1 MAISVVGHANPDT
14 DSVTSAI
21 ALATLLNAQ
30 GKEAKAGMQIAA
42 AELNPESTTVLEKFG
57 LTAPELLEDAS
68 GKEIALVDFS
78 DIAQG
83 PANLEA
89 AELVAVVDHH
99 KIGDVTTN
107 NPILFR
113 AEPVG
118 CTGTVLNK
126 MFKEAGVAIPKDV
139 AGGMLA
145 AILSDT
151 VNFKSPTCTDEDKAA
166 VNDLKIVAGVEDTEA
181 LFMDMLK
188 AKSAVDGVP
197 AKDLLFRDYKDFDM
211 KGNKVGVG
219 QLELA
224 TLDQVADIREAL
236 VGAMEEVKADGRHT
250 VLLMLT
256 DVVKEGTDLV
266 VLSDDSALVEKAF
279 DSKLD
284 GNSMWIPGMMSRQK
298 QTVPNLQDAFGCEGP
313 DGISTV
319 LSDFLSGRYLWRPG
333 DLITRPPF
341 FSSVWRTGNKGEF
354 SSKRKITIPFRS
366 MTAGAKFFTWR
377 KV

>member
-1 MAISVVGHANPDT
+1 MTICVVGHANPDT

-21 ALATLLNAQ
+21 AFAALLKAQ
-30 GKEAKAGMQIAA
+30 GQDAKACMQIAA
-42 AELNPESTTVLEKFG
+42 ADLNPESTTVLKRFG
-57 LTAPELLEDAS
+57 LATPELLTDAA

-83 PANLEA
+83 PANLA
-89 AELVAVVDHH
+89 SANVVAVVDHH
-99 KIGDVTTN
+99 KIGDLTTN

-126 MFKEAGVAIPKDV
+126 MYKEAGVAIPKDI

-151 VNFKSPTCTDEDKAA
+151 VNFKSPTCTDDDKAA
-166 VNDLKIVAGVEDTEA
+166 VKDLKVVAGVADTEE
-181 LFMDMLK
+181 LFMEMLK

-211 KGNKVGVG
+211 KGSKVGVG

-224 TLDQVADIREAL
+224 TLDQVAGVRGEL
-236 VGAMEEVKADGRHT
+236 VKAMAAVKAEGRHS

-266 VLSDDSALVEKAF
+266 VLSDDPALIEKAF
-279 DSKLD
+279 GGKLVD
-284 GNSMWIPGMMSRQK
+284 GSMWIPGMMSRKK
-298 QTVPNLQDAFGCEGP
+298 QTIPNLQKAFGC
-313 DGISTV
+313 
-319 LSDFLSGRYLWRPG
+319 
-333 DLITRPPF
+333 
-341 FSSVWRTGNKGEF
+341 
-354 SSKRKITIPFRS
+354 
-366 MTAGAKFFTWR
+366 
-377 KV
+377 

>member
-21 ALATLLNAQ
+21 AFAALLNAQ
-30 GKEAKAGMQIAA
+30 GMEAKACMQIAA
-42 AELNPESTTVLEKFG
+42 ADLNPESTTVLKRFG
-57 LTAPELLEDAS
+57 LAAPELLTDAA
-68 GKEIALVDFS
+68 GKQIALVDFS
-78 DIAQG
+78 DLAQG
-83 PANLEA
+83 PANLA
-89 AELVAVVDHH
+89 SAELVAVVDHH

-107 NPILFR
+107 TPILFR

-126 MFKEAGVAIPKDV
+126 MFKDAGVAIPQNI

-151 VNFKSPTCTDEDKAA
+151 VNFKSPTCTEDDKLA
-166 VNDLKIVAGVEDTEA
+166 VNDLKVIAGVTDTEE
-181 LFMDMLK
+181 LFMEMLK
-188 AKSAVDGVP
+188 AKSAVAGVP

-224 TLDQVADIREAL
+224 TLDQVANVREEL
-236 VGAMEEVKADGRHT
+236 VKAMEVVKADGRHS

-266 VLSDDSALVEKAF
+266 VLSDDPALIEKAF
-279 DSKLD
+279 DTKLT
-284 GNSMWIPGMMSRQK
+284 GNSMWIPGMMSRKK
-298 QTVPNLQDAFGCEGP
+298 QTVPNLQKAFGC
-313 DGISTV
+313 
-319 LSDFLSGRYLWRPG
+319 
-333 DLITRPPF
+333 
-341 FSSVWRTGNKGEF
+341 
-354 SSKRKITIPFRS
+354 
-366 MTAGAKFFTWR
+366 
-377 KV
+377 

>member
-1 MAISVVGHANPDT
+1 MTVCVTGHSNPDT

-21 ALATLLNAQ
+21 AYANLLNAQ
-30 GKEAKAGMQIAA
+30 GTEAKACMQSD
-42 AELNPESTTVLEKFG
+42 AEGLNPESKLVLDRFG
-57 LTAPELLEDAS
+57 LTAPENISDAA
-68 GKEIALVDFS
+68 GKKLALVDFS

-83 PANLEA
+83 PANLGD
-89 AELVAVVDHH
+89 AEVVAIVDHH

-126 MFKEAGVAIPKDV
+126 MYKDSGVEIPKAV
-139 AGGMLA
+139 GGAMLC

-151 VNFKSPTCTDEDKAA
+151 VNFKSPTCTDDDKAA
-166 VNDLKIVAGVEDTEA
+166 VAELKAIAGVDDTDE

-188 AKSAVDGVP
+188 AKSAVAGVP

-224 TLDQVADIREAL
+224 TLDQVADVRGEL
-236 VGAMEEVKADGRHT
+236 MKAMEEVKADGRHT

-266 VLSDDSALVEKAF
+266 VLSDDPAMIEKAF
-279 DSKLD
+279 NGKLE
-284 GNSMWIPGMMSRQK
+284 NASMWIDGMMSRKK
-298 QTVPNLQDAFGCEGP
+298 QTVPNLQEVFGC
-313 DGISTV
+313 
-319 LSDFLSGRYLWRPG
+319 
-333 DLITRPPF
+333 
-341 FSSVWRTGNKGEF
+341 
-354 SSKRKITIPFRS
+354 
-366 MTAGAKFFTWR
+366 
-377 KV
+377 

>member
-1 MAISVVGHANPDT
+1 MTICVVGHSNPDT
-14 DSVTSAI
+14 DSVTAAI
-21 ALATLLNAQ
+21 ALATLMKAQ
-30 GKEAKAGMQIAA
+30 GQEAKACMQSTADA
-42 AELNPESTTVLEKFG
+42 LNPESKMILDRFG
-57 LTAPELLEDAS
+57 MAAPEMIDDAA
-68 GKEIALVDFS
+68 GKQVALVDFS

-83 PANLEA
+83 PANLAEA
-89 AELVAVVDHH
+89 EVVAIVDHH

-126 MFKEAGVAIPKDV
+126 MFNEAGVAIPKAV

-151 VNFKSPTCTDEDKAA
+151 VNFKSPTCTEDDKAA
-166 VNDLKIVAGVEDTEA
+166 VAALKGVAGVEDTEG

-188 AKSAVDGVP
+188 AKSSVDGVP

-211 KGNKVGVG
+211 NGNKVGIG

-224 TLDQVADIREAL
+224 TLDQVADIRADL
-236 VGAMEEVKADGRHT
+236 MSAMEAVKADGRHS

-266 VLSDDSALVEKAF
+266 VLSDDPALVEKAF
-279 DSKLD
+279 GGTLE
-284 GNSMWIPGMMSRQK
+284 NSAMWVDGMMSRKK
-298 QTVPNLQDAFGCEGP
+298 QTVPNLQDAFGC
-313 DGISTV
+313 
-319 LSDFLSGRYLWRPG
+319 
-333 DLITRPPF
+333 
-341 FSSVWRTGNKGEF
+341 
-354 SSKRKITIPFRS
+354 
-366 MTAGAKFFTWR
+366 
-377 KV
+377 

>member
-14 DSVTSAI
+14 DSVTAAI

-30 GKEAKAGMQIAA
+30 GMEAKACMQIAA
-42 AELNPESTTVLEKFG
+42 ADLNPESKTVLKRFG
-57 LTAPELLEDAS
+57 LAAPEQLMDAA
-68 GKEIALVDFS
+68 GKKIALVDFS
-78 DIAQG
+78 DLAQG
-83 PANLEA
+83 PANLA
-89 AELVAVVDHH
+89 SAELVAVVDHH

-151 VNFKSPTCTDEDKAA
+151 VNFKSPTCTEDDKVA
-166 VNDLKIVAGVEDTEA
+166 VNDLKAVAGVSDTEE
-181 LFMDMLK
+181 LFMEMLK

-224 TLDQVADIREAL
+224 TLDQVANVREAL
-236 VGAMEEVKADGRHT
+236 VGAMQEVKKDGRHS

-266 VLSDDSALVEKAF
+266 VLSDDPALIEKAF
-279 DSKLD
+279 DTKLS
-284 GNSMWIPGMMSRQK
+284 GNSMWIPGMMSRKK
-298 QTVPNLQDAFGCEGP
+298 QTVPNLQKAFGC
-313 DGISTV
+313 
-319 LSDFLSGRYLWRPG
+319 
-333 DLITRPPF
+333 
-341 FSSVWRTGNKGEF
+341 
-354 SSKRKITIPFRS
+354 
-366 MTAGAKFFTWR
+366 
-377 KV
+377 

>member
-1 MAISVVGHANPDT
+1 MAILVVGHSNPDT

-21 ALATLLNAQ
+21 ALAALLNAQ
-30 GKEAKAGMQIAA
+30 GQEAKAVMQSAA
-42 AELNPESTTVLEKFG
+42 GNLNPESTMVLERFG
-57 LTAPELLEDAS
+57 LTAPEEITDAA

-83 PANLEA
+83 PANLDQA
-89 AELVAVVDHH
+89 TVVTIVDHH

-118 CTGTVLNK
+118 CTCTVLNK
-126 MFKEAGVAIPKDV
+126 MFKEAGVAIPKDI

-151 VNFKSPTCTDEDKAA
+151 VNFKSPTCTEDDKVA
-166 VNDLKIVAGVEDTEA
+166 VAELKEVAGVADTEE
-181 LFMDMLK
+181 LFMEMLK
-188 AKSAVDGVP
+188 AKSSVDGVP

-211 KGNKVGVG
+211 NGNKVGVG

-224 TLDQVADIREAL
+224 TLDQVAAIRADL
-236 VGAMEEVKADGRHT
+236 LKAMEEVKAEGRHS

-266 VLSDDSALVEKAF
+266 VLSDDTALVEGAF
-279 DSKLD
+279 GGKLED
-284 GNSMWIPGMMSRQK
+284 NSMWVDGMMSRKK
-298 QTVPNLQDAFGCEGP
+298 QTVPNLQTAFGC
-313 DGISTV
+313 
-319 LSDFLSGRYLWRPG
+319 
-333 DLITRPPF
+333 
-341 FSSVWRTGNKGEF
+341 
-354 SSKRKITIPFRS
+354 
-366 MTAGAKFFTWR
+366 
-377 KV
+377 

>member
-21 ALATLLNAQ
+21 AFAALLTAQ
-30 GKEAKAGMQIAA
+30 GMEAKACMQIAA
-42 AELNPESTTVLEKFG
+42 KDLNPESTTVLKRFG
-57 LTAPELLEDAS
+57 LAAPELLTDAA

-83 PANLEA
+83 PANLTA
-89 AELVAVVDHH
+89 ATLVAVVDHH

-107 NPILFR
+107 SPILFR

-126 MFKEAGVAIPKDV
+126 MFKEAGIAIPKNV

-151 VNFKSPTCTDEDKAA
+151 VNFKSPTCTDDDKAA
-166 VNDLKIVAGVEDTEA
+166 VKDLKVVAGVSDTDE
-181 LFMDMLK
+181 LFMEMLK
-188 AKSAVDGVP
+188 AKSAVAGIP

-211 KGNKVGVG
+211 KGSKVGVG

-224 TLDQVADIREAL
+224 TLDQVAEVRADL
-236 VGAMEEVKADGRHT
+236 VKAMEAVKVDGRHS

-256 DVVKEGTDLV
+256 DVVKEGTELV
-266 VLSDDSALVEKAF
+266 VLSDDPALIEKAF
-279 DSKLD
+279 GTKLA
-284 GNSMWIPGMMSRQK
+284 GNSMWIPGMMSRKK
-298 QTVPNLQDAFGCEGP
+298 QTIPNLQKAFGC
-313 DGISTV
+313 
-319 LSDFLSGRYLWRPG
+319 
-333 DLITRPPF
+333 
-341 FSSVWRTGNKGEF
+341 
-354 SSKRKITIPFRS
+354 
-366 MTAGAKFFTWR
+366 
-377 KV
+377 